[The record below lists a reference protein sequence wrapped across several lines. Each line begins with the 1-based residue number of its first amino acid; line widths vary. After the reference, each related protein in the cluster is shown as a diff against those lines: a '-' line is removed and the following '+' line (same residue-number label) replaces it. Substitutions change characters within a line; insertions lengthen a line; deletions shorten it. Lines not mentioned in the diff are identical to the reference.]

1 MIGRTKEQMLELLD
15 NFMRRNENYA
25 IEIYIHDSKSDLAV
39 GKFLIPMER
48 NYDHDKNEE
57 YDISWGIGNSIGIS
71 YKETVACYEEKDDSI
86 SQTIYMIM
94 KCGLIISICCVGL
107 RI

>member
-1 MIGRTKEQMLELLD
+1 MTERLKEQMIEILD

-25 IEIYIHDSKSDLAV
+25 IEIHIHDSKSDLTL

-48 NYDHDKNEE
+48 NYDHDKNDG
-57 YDISWGIGNSIGIS
+57 YDILWGIGNSIDIS
-71 YKETVACYEEKDDSI
+71 YKETVACYEEQDGSV
-86 SQTIYMIM
+86 SQTVYVIL
-94 KCGLIISICCVGL
+94 KCGFIISICCVGL